1 MLFYVV
7 ISIIFMCKSFVFL
20 NVFCL
25 KEDCKGIIFLGI
37 KVVRFWKGWGLN
49 FIFYVKDNFFR
60 VLNFWGK
67 NYVMNLMNKNWFNFL
82 I

>member
-20 NVFCL
+20 NVFRL
-25 KEDCKGIIFLGI
+25 KEDCKGFIFLGI

-67 NYVMNLMNKNWFNFL
+67 NYVMN
-82 I
+82 